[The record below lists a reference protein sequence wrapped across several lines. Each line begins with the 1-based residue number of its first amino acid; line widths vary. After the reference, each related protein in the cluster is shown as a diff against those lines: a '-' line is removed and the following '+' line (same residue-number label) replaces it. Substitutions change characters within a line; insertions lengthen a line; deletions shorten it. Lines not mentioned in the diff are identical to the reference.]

1 MGVHYVDIKPVS
13 LQARGCD
20 VRGNSPSARSEG
32 IDSGH
37 QSKLQGYARIDN
49 IYEEVRTFLRVPRLP
64 LIPITLA

>member
-1 MGVHYVDIKPVS
+1 MDVPYVDIKTIF

-20 VRGNSPSARSEG
+20 ARVNNPSACSEG